1 MLKAGGPGGGSP
13 PVRYFGLMRIVATVS
28 LLLALVA
35 ADTAAAAPKS
45 RLKSFNSCKDLV
57 GYARDGALR
66 TRGGVGVVGRALP
79 SPAVMIDTPPLVPA
93 PRTGDMQTTTSAPVP
108 APVSGGTEVGGTVP
122 EFSGTNTQEID
133 VDEPDVI
140 KTDGRRIFAVTD
152 STLRV
157 VDPNGGVTATLALEG
172 TQHRLLLRGDRVLVI
187 ASKGATPETIVGR
200 PIAPTVA
207 PLQSVTVVTEIDVSA
222 APKVMR
228 TMEVPGRFV
237 DARQNGATARLV
249 IDAVPAP
256 IIPTADE
263 TLDDAVDDTNLGSFL
278 GRTVLKSN
286 LSGKTFKRNLAPCQ
300 AVTHPAQ
307 FSGLDVLAILTI
319 DLDRGM
325 YSLDRDG
332 VMAGA
337 QVVYGSSG
345 SLYVASRRY
354 VRALELGTDVP
365 EGLRTE
371 IHRFD
376 ISDPSKT
383 VYKAT
388 GTVPGFILNNYALS
402 EYNGDLRVAST
413 ESPNGANF
421 GSAGNSSRVT
431 VLRQDGAKLNQV
443 GAVSGLAPDERIY
456 AVRFMG
462 ERAYVVTFVQAMG
475 DPLFTLDLSDPTA
488 PKVVGELHIPG
499 YSAYL
504 HPVGE
509 NLLLGVGRDGANV
522 KTSLFDVS
530 NFAAPAEVAQ
540 LQFASSQSAV
550 EDEPHAFLYWPKSKL
565 VVMPLQS
572 YGPAPFLGR
581 DRPEG
586 RAQRAHRGR
595 PHQPSQR
602 GPRRRRPDRA
612 HARDRRQALLAVVAR
627 VVHELR
633 RQPRLARV
641 HGLPVTR

>member
-1 MLKAGGPGGGSP
+1 
-13 PVRYFGLMRIVATVS
+13 MRIAATVS
-28 LLLALVA
+28 LMLLALVA
-35 ADTAAAAPKS
+35 ADSADAASKH
-45 RLKSFNSCKDLV
+45 RLKSFSSCEDLV

-66 TRGGVGVVGRALP
+66 TQGGVGVPTQAVP
-79 SPAVMIDTPPLVPA
+79 PPAQIITTPPLM
-93 PRTGDMQTTTSAPVP
+93 PRRIDGDVGAMTPTSA
-108 APVSGGTEVGGTVP
+108 APVNSGTEVGGTVP
-122 EFSGTNTQEID
+122 DYSGTNTQEVD

-152 STLRV
+152 KTLRV
-157 VDPNGGVTATLALEG
+157 LKPGGGVTGTLALDG
-172 TQHRLLLRGDRVLVI
+172 FDHRLMLRGDRILVI
-187 ASKGATPETIVGR
+187 ASQGASANSPIGV
-200 PIAPTVA
+200 PIAPRVA
-207 PLQSVTVVTEIDVSA
+207 PLTSTTIVTEIDVSG

-228 TMEVPGRFV
+228 TMTIPGRFV

-249 IDAVPAP
+249 IDSVPQLDVPAN
-256 IIPTADE
+256 A
-263 TLDDAVDDTNLGSFL
+263 ANLKRAGVNRFL
-278 GRTVLKSN
+278 RRTVLKSN
-286 LSGKTFKRNLAPCQ
+286 LSGRTFKRNLAPCD
-300 AVTHPAQ
+300 AVTHPEQ

-337 QVVYGSSG
+337 QVVYGSAG
-345 SLYVASRRY
+345 SLYVASHRY

-376 ISDPSKT
+376 ISDPTKT

-413 ESPNGANF
+413 EGPPWLRAG
-421 GSAGNSSRVT
+421 GAGNASRVT
-431 VLRQDGAKLNQV
+431 VLRQDGTKLNQV
-443 GAVSGLAPDERIY
+443 GAVGGIAPGERIY

-462 ERAYVVTFVQAMG
+462 ERAYVVTFVQNLG
-475 DPLFTLDLSDPTA
+475 DPLFTLDLSDPAA
-488 PKVVGELHIPG
+488 PKVVGQLQMPG

-530 NFAAPAEVAQ
+530 DFAAPREVAQ
-540 LQFASSQSAV
+540 LQFGSSSSAV
-550 EDEPHAFLYWPKSKL
+550 ENESHAFLFWPKTNL
-565 VVMPLQS
+565 VVMPLQT
-572 YGPAPFLGR
+572 YGPAPFVGSVGAAMFETSNSDTFALPPS
-581 DRPEG
+581 RPM
-586 RAQRAHRGR
+586 
-595 PHQPSQR
+595 PT
-602 GPRRRRPDRA
+602 RRSAPTGCR
-612 HARDRRQALLAVVAR
+612 
-627 VVHELR
+627 
-633 RQPRLARV
+633 
-641 HGLPVTR
+641 